1 MLTLFT
7 SCYTAVIRFG
17 LLGAKH
23 SVIGQ
28 RVAARAPGK
37 QAPSQWTNPAVKGL

>member
-17 LLGAKH
+17 LLEAEH

-28 RVAARAPGK
+28 RAAGRAPCK
-37 QAPSQWTNPAVKGL
+37 QAPSQWTYPAVKRL